1 MSAAQGITRAQL
13 LIAGLALAAPAGA
26 RAAASTT
33 NTTGIPQEGE
43 PGYDPLTPADREAV
57 KFLIDLEELQLAVYR
72 HAATVA
78 LLTAPVQR
86 FAAQA
91 LVRERRHR
99 AILLRLQRSRAVI
112 ANRPRIYSFSASDD
126 ATFLTLASRVEEA
139 VVQGYNGVIVLLD
152 EAETLSPILAPIA
165 ADEATHAGAVRSL
178 QNLDP
183 VLYPFDDPKTRNSI
197 APVLGSPE
205 G

>member
-13 LIAGLALAAPAGA
+13 LMAGLALALPAGA
-26 RAAASTT
+26 RAATSTT
-33 NTTGIPQEGE
+33 NTTGIPQEGD

-72 HAATVA
+72 HAATVP
-78 LLTAPVQR
+78 LSAPVQR

-99 AILLRLQRSRAVI
+99 AILLRLQRDRSVI
-112 ANRPRIYSFSASDD
+112 ANRPRIYAFNAGDD

-152 EAETLSPILAPIA
+152 EAESLSPILAPIA
-165 ADEATHAGAVRSL
+165 VDEATHAGAVRVL
-178 QNLDP
+178 QGQDP
-183 VLYPFDDPKTRNSI
+183 VLYSFDDPKTRNSI
-197 APVLGSPE
+197 APILGSPE

>member
-13 LIAGLALAAPAGA
+13 LMAGLALALPAGA
-26 RAAASTT
+26 RAATSTT
-33 NTTGIPQEGE
+33 NTTGIPQEGD

-57 KFLIDLEELQLAVYR
+57 KFLIDLRSAAGRLPPRRDVPHCSGAAVR
-72 HAATVA
+72 RPGAGARAATGHPA
-78 LLTAPVQR
+78 
-86 FAAQA
+86 
-91 LVRERRHR
+91 
-99 AILLRLQRSRAVI
+99 RLQRDRSVI
-112 ANRPRIYSFSASDD
+112 ANRPRIYNFNAGDD
-126 ATFLTLASRVEEA
+126 ATFLTLASRVEGA

-152 EAETLSPILAPIA
+152 EAESLSPILAPIA

-178 QNLDP
+178 QNLNP